1 MNQFR
6 WLTAGESHG
15 KGLVTIVDGMPA
27 GVAITEDLIT
37 QDLLRRQKGYGRGK
51 RQQIETDKAS
61 ILSGIRHGFSIGSPI
76 SIQLQNKDHGNAA
89 WETRMATEPITSEVD
104 RVVTLRPG
112 HADLAGTQ
120 KYGFDDVR
128 PVLERSSARETA
140 ARVAAGALARALLSA
155 VGINIYS
162 QTISIGTVTLSTK
175 LSEAAD
181 WERIEKSPVR
191 VTDEAIERD
200 MIDEIDRAK
209 ANLDTLGGIFEVRAE
224 GVPFGLGSHVQWD
237 RKLDGRIGQA
247 FLSIN
252 AVKAVEIGDGVAN
265 AGRPGSLAQDLIEPW
280 NRENPKLWDRATNKA
295 GGLEAGMTNGQDVV
309 VRGFI
314 KPISTVPR
322 TLPSANLDTGESENS
337 FYERSDVA
345 VVPAAGIVGE
355 AMLALVLADALLEKF
370 GGDNL
375 AEISSN
381 MSAFLQTVKPRATN

>member
-309 VRGFI
+309 VLGFI